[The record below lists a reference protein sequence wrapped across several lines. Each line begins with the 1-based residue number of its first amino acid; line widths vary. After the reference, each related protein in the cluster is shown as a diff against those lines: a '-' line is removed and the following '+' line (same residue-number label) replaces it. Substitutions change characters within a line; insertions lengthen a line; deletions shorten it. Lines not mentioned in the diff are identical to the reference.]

1 MIRVSDDLG
10 IIVPSWIMRCVIKW
24 LVSRHGGGVTFLI
37 LEMAG
42 WHLKRDAPFFYRRSD
57 LGVQGQ
63 LELDRSSM
71 VRGPIALV

>member
-1 MIRVSDDLG
+1 MCNQMAGERR
-10 IIVPSWIMRCVIKW
+10 PSWWGRYVLNPRDGW
-24 LVSRHGGGVTFLI
+24 
-37 LEMAG
+37 AG